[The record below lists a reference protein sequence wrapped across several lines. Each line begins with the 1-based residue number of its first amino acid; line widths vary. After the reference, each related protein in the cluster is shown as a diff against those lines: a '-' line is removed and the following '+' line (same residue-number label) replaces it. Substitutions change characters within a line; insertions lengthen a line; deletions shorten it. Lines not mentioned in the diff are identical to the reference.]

1 MPFFNQFIISA
12 MVRFYVLLILI
23 TFCPLFPAQNM
34 CFVYEVKYQ
43 LTKQETNKIRTNYM
57 VLDIVNNISIF
68 REKID
73 RNQDSIA
80 LNNGFPMLPNGFEN
94 QFYIK
99 KDFANIK
106 TSKIITNGHLHF
118 LLPITEKLD
127 WKISNKKRK
136 IGIYNCQ
143 NAELNYG
150 GRTWEAWFTTDIPI
164 SDGPYI
170 FNGLPGLIISIS
182 DHSNDYSF
190 NLIQAKKNLNIF
202 DARIKTIEIDWA
214 KFEQLAKSY
223 YDNPNAELEQKI
235 SSNKVMITDG
245 EGKKIDLDIKRMNRE
260 QQEYIRKFNN
270 PIELNHR
277 IDYK

>member
-1 MPFFNQFIISA
+1 M
-12 MVRFYVLLILI
+12 LIG
-23 TFCPLFPAQNM
+23 FSSLFTAQNI
-34 CFVYEVKYQ
+34 CAIYEAKYR
-43 LTKQETNKIRTNYM
+43 LNKQEIDNFRSDYM

-80 LNNGFPMLPNGFEN
+80 LNNGAPMLPNGFEN

-99 KDFANIK
+99 KDLLNTK
-106 TSKIITNGHLHF
+106 TSKIITNGSLHF
-118 LLPITEKLD
+118 ILPIMEKLD
-127 WKISNKKRK
+127 WKISNKTRK
-136 IGIYNCQ
+136 IGIYNSQ
-143 NAELNYG
+143 KAEVNYG
-150 GRTWEAWFTTDIPI
+150 GRVWEAWFTTDIPI
-164 SDGPYI
+164 SDGPYV
-170 FNGLPGLIISIS
+170 FNGLPGLVISIS
-182 DHSNDYSF
+182 DNSNDYRF
-190 NLIQAKKNLNIF
+190 DLIQVKKNTNLF
-202 DARIKTIEIDWA
+202 DSRTRTVCIDWA
-214 KFEQLAKSY
+214 KFTQLAKSY

-245 EGKKIDLDIKRMNRE
+245 EGKKIDLDIKKMNRD